1 MSKSL
6 SCGSEEGRS
15 VDGVSLSPRTVGAAD
30 RDYFAASWY
39 PFARSL
45 GGGATSGDAGFG
57 RRASGAM
64 GGGRRLIQL
73 RTCQRFSAFSDR
85 SLVLAVAAAPRD
97 AEVFSL
103 PAFATPALA
112 PGITGAGFAN
122 SPAFAPGAG
131 ARGTRFLA
139 TKPALH
145 RPCRFPHGRPY
156 LSARCFTA
164 TCGGAGISSDE
175 RTVRFQDAA
184 ASRQTTR
191 GERLGASAYL
201 ESRLRAR
208 GPRDERLSALS

>member
-1 MSKSL
+1 MGLFRRELVSV
-6 SCGSEEGRS
+6 CEIPWWGRNLRRRG
-15 VDGVSLSPRTVGAAD
+15 VRETRERRTMGGGGVSSSYVPASASPPSPTD
-30 RDYFAASWY
+30 RWCSRWPPHRAT
-39 PFARSL
+39 PRRSPYRRSRL
-45 GGGATSGDAGFG
+45 QRW
-57 RRASGAM
+57 RRASRAPAS
-64 GGGRRLIQL
+64 RTL
-73 RTCQRFSAFSDR
+73 RP
-85 SLVLAVAAAPRD
+85 SLRAR
-97 AEVFSL
+97 
-103 PAFATPALA
+103 
-112 PGITGAGFAN
+112 
-122 SPAFAPGAG
+122 

-164 TCGGAGISSDE
+164 TCGGAGILSDE